1 MAEQL
6 VGAVDELDVQKCSSF
21 AIDARGTQR
30 TPAPRLCYMLVVT
43 VFATRKPLH
52 EP

>member
-1 MAEQL
+1 MSWMSK
-6 VGAVDELDVQKCSSF
+6 GCSSF
-21 AIDARGTQR
+21 AVDESGTQR
-30 TPAPRLCYMLVVT
+30 TPASRLYYMLVVT